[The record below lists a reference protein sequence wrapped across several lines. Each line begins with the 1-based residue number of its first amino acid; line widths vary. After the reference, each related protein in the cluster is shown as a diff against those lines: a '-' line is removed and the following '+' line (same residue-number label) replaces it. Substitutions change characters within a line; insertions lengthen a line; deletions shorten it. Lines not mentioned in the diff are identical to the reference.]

1 MGKERR
7 PNIPTPISRKRIR
20 EDGLKTAL
28 VVAVALTVSLLI
40 CAHRI
45 TTVQARPFQN
55 APDRDSQATK
65 QAFADFARRVD
76 GYQKLRSDLE
86 GKLPPLK
93 STDKPEKILA
103 HEQAL
108 AQSIAD
114 ARKAAARGDIF
125 AGPIEAEFR
134 RLIRNAF
141 VGPKGRALS
150 RTIRQGEPLNLEL
163 RVNQVYP
170 ATVPVT
176 TVPPTLLQELPKLP
190 RNLEYRVVGRDFV
203 LEDVKSRLVVDFIKD
218 ALPSPGP

>member
-1 MGKERR
+1 MGREQRR
-7 PNIPTPISRKRIR
+7 NVLKPISRTRIR
-20 EDGLKTAL
+20 EDGLRTGL
-28 VVAVALTVSLLI
+28 VVAAAVSVALLI
-40 CAHRI
+40 CVPRI
-45 TTVQARPFQN
+45 TVVQARPFQN
-55 APDRDSQATK
+55 APDRESQATK
-65 QAFADFARRVD
+65 QAFADFTRRVD

-93 STDKPEKILA
+93 STDNPEKILA

-108 AQSIAD
+108 AQSIAE

-141 VGPKGRALS
+141 AGPKGPAIS

-170 ATVPVT
+170 ASVPVT

-190 RNLEYRVVGRDFV
+190 RNLEYRIVGRDFV

-218 ALPSPGP
+218 ALPSLGT